1 MTIMISF
8 LMFFAKFSNLEIK
21 LESSSSIKA
30 FNEGDDSFL
39 PWTLGSHGYNYIQG
53 ILQQPMTLG
62 LV

>member
-8 LMFFAKFSNLEIK
+8 LMFFAKKFNLEIK

-39 PWTLGSHGYNYIQG
+39 P
-53 ILQQPMTLG
+53 
-62 LV
+62 